1 MSQNMYCSNQKT
13 SNEKYR
19 KGYDSINWKSDKR
32 NEKNEDSS
40 DTTSR
45 QTNHSA

>member
-32 NEKNEDSS
+32 KEKNEDSS

-45 QTNHSA
+45 QTKHSA